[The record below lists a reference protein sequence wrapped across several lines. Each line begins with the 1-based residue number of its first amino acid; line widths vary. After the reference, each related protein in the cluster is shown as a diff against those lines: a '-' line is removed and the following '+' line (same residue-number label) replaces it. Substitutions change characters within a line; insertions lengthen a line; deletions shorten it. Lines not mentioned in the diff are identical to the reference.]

1 MHLGNSKLAKIS
13 FVFLILSIQLS
24 GQAGKSHKYRFD
36 SGMQKTEVASDDQ
49 SITIYYS
56 LPELDIEGLTNEN
69 GSFYRLSIPGHTHSV
84 DPGKPEIPVLSR
96 LIAVPEG
103 SSYTIRISDIVSSK
117 IVPSRN
123 DLRGLLFPSQYGE
136 PKQDQ
141 TRRPEFTMD
150 RKIYATRGLIKSDT
164 VRIEY
169 MGKVRGKQLSN
180 LIISPVRYNP
190 GSNNL
195 EVITSMKIEVRF
207 YNIVVTPSKSLSS
220 ESLLFNESLG
230 KGVLNY
236 NPDDVITGYSDQP
249 VEMIILTDTTY
260 RNYLEP
266 YFKWKRQKGYK
277 LSVLYKGA
285 GLAGDNYTEIR
296 ETISDIYSASAATGH
311 PPEYLLII
319 GDSKKIPT
327 YGSGYLTDMYYG
339 EMDGGGDFVP
349 DMFIGRVPATDT
361 TSVKSFVSKI
371 IQYEKFEFADT
382 NKFYSRALAV
392 AGKDASYANY
402 MNGQLKYAVTNYL
415 TSANRITES
424 HFYYPE
430 GSTRKDSVMSLI
442 SGGLSFV
449 NYTGHG
455 SSAGWLHLEIKSP
468 DVLNLT
474 NKSMYPFVISN
485 ACRTAQFDDTASFG
499 NKMLMSADKGAIG
512 YIGCTNDSFWDEDF
526 YWAVGT
532 GTPNSDPKY
541 DQTGLGAYDR
551 LFHTHG
557 ESPSDWFISMGQV
570 NYAGNLS
577 VSASPSL
584 RKKYYWETYA
594 LLGDPS
600 TLPIMGNPIPFS
612 ISLPDTLPNGIR
624 SLSVTIDPFAYIA
637 VSDFNSLWDASY
649 ASPSGS
655 AVLDLPFDA
664 GDSCLVV
671 VTGQNRIPLIK
682 TIYFS
687 NINEE
692 FLNLS
697 ETGIN
702 DISGNNNKKAD
713 FGETL
718 FLKLRISN
726 LGLTEATNL
735 TATISSTSPWVTINT
750 NAALIGTLAARS
762 ETILEDL
769 LELTIDDNVPDLGI
783 VTVNLTLKD
792 SRIEKKY
799 KLDIVVH
806 APDLEIINCI
816 IDDSAT
822 GNGNYVA
829 DPGETF
835 SLIFQIRNLGS
846 SNTSGQLVAESLEN
860 DLEVLDPNVKSG
872 VLQFGEITNLPI
884 LVKLSESALYGDF
897 ISLSTTLDCSPFIVN
912 RNFGF
917 RVGKVRESF
926 ETASFRVFPWI
937 NPSAKPWT
945 IIESASADGNLAAR
959 SGAIGHNGNSALMM
973 RTYYTG
979 DDSLKFFYRVS
990 SEPNYDY
997 FQFKLNDTEIMRIS
1011 GETLWQKKAVA
1022 IPAGYNKM
1030 EWIYKKDNSVSQ
1042 GADNAMIDLIDF
1054 SVSVPVKYI
1063 QRDLE
1068 LARIVSPVQK
1078 EAFGQEPVTVKV
1090 LNTGADTI
1098 NEFNLAFLVNNR
1110 FPVVQNFKTRL
1121 VPYGDSVTVTFDR
1134 RADLDLNGIYDITVY
1149 GYDNMDDYINNDTLF
1164 VSVLNSEI
1172 EESARIFPN
1181 PFTTEITV
1189 LLNSKSDNKIR
1200 LTLTD
1205 VSGRQRLSIEKEI
1218 TEGGNTILLDT
1229 QQLSPALYIL
1239 NIRGTNFSKAFPL
1252 VKVRQ

>member
-13 FVFLILSIQLS
+13 LVFLILSIQLS

-36 SGMQKTEVASDDQ
+36 TGMQKTEVSSDDQ

-56 LPELDIEGLTNEN
+56 LSELDIEGLTNGN

-96 LIAVPEG
+96 LITVPEG
-103 SSYTIRISDIVSSK
+103 SSYNIRISDIVSSK
-117 IVPSRN
+117 IAPSRN

-136 PKQDQ
+136 SKQDQ

-150 RKIYATRGLIKSDT
+150 RKTYATRGLIKSDT
-164 VRIEY
+164 VRIEFV
-169 MGKVRGKQLSN
+169 GKVRGKKLSN

-195 EVITSMKIEVRF
+195 EVITSMKIEVTF
-207 YNIVVTPSKSLSS
+207 YNIVTTPSKSISS

-260 RNYLEP
+260 RDYLEP

-285 GLAGDNYTEIR
+285 GLAGDNFSEIK
-296 ETISDIYSASAATGH
+296 ETISDIYSASAVTGH

-402 MNGQLKYAVTNYL
+402 MNGHLKYAVTNYL
-415 TSANRITES
+415 TPANRITES

-455 SSAGWLHLEIKSP
+455 SSAGWLHLELKSP
-468 DVLNLT
+468 DVRNLT
-474 NKSMYPFVISN
+474 NKNMYPFVISN

-499 NKMLMSADKGAIG
+499 NKMLMSADRGAIG
-512 YIGCTNDSFWDEDF
+512 YIGCTNDSYWDEDF

-532 GTPNSDPKY
+532 GTPNADPKY

-557 ESPSDWFISMGQV
+557 ESPSGWFISMGQV

-600 TLPIMGNPIPFS
+600 TLPIMGDPIPFS

-624 SLSVTIDPFAYIA
+624 SLSVSIDPFSYIA

-655 AVLDLPFDA
+655 AVLDLPYDA

-682 TIYFS
+682 TVYFS
-687 NINEE
+687 NISEE

-750 NAALIGTLAARS
+750 GTALIGTLAARS

-783 VTVNLTLKD
+783 VTVNLSLKD

-860 DLEVLDPNVKSG
+860 ELEVLDPNVKSG
-872 VLQFGEITNLPI
+872 VLQFGEISNLPI

-937 NPSAKPWT
+937 NPSSKPWT
-945 IIESASADGNLAAR
+945 IIESVTADGNLAAR

-979 DDSLKFFYRVS
+979 DDSLKFFYKVS

-1011 GETLWQKKAVA
+1011 GETPWEKKVVA

-1098 NEFNLAFLVNNR
+1098 NEFNLAYLVNNR
-1110 FPVVQNFKTRL
+1110 FPVVQNFKTIL
-1121 VPYGDSVTVTFDR
+1121 VPYSDSMTVTFDR
-1134 RADLDLNGIYDITVY
+1134 RADLDFNGNYDITVY
-1149 GYDNMDDYINNDTLF
+1149 GYDNMDDYIHNDTLL
-1164 VSVLNSEI
+1164 VSVVNTEI

-1181 PFTTEITV
+1181 PFTTELNV
-1189 LLNSKSDNKIR
+1189 LINSKSDNKIR

-1218 TEGGNTILLDT
+1218 TEGGNTIILDT
-1229 QQLSPALYIL
+1229 QELSPALYIL